1 MLTRKGQK
9 CLHQSQAVQNCPF
22 FSLIVYVRLKLLV
35 LYFLDILIID
45 NYLSLPPLFFFFLK
59 KLQCVALLF
68 SEATLYLK
76 FSLGLWQALNAPCA
90 LGGCH
95 MDKSWT

>member
-1 MLTRKGQK
+1 MLIRKGPK
-9 CLHQSQAVQNCPF
+9 CLHQSQAVQNCQF

-35 LYFLDILIID
+35 LHFLDILIID
-45 NYLSLPPLFFFFLK
+45 NYLSLPPLFFFK